1 MSRQKICTVAGPSN
15 ALLRSIRRKRHLMAA
30 TVLGAFVLGESASA
44 QTVSSPS
51 TTGRSN
57 GAVAPANAGKGKA
70 VPARKQ
76 GRQTQGGRP

>member
-44 QTVSSPS
+44 LCWVSLPLRRLSPAHPQPAGLTVLWLP
-51 TTGRSN
+51 
-57 GAVAPANAGKGKA
+57 
-70 VPARKQ
+70 
-76 GRQTQGGRP
+76 